1 PQRIA
6 ELEERMEQLQ
16 KKSGLSKDEFNKL
29 LTSNQKLS
37 EQFPEAGEVIDD
49 YGNIIMDTTG
59 KLKEMTRA
67 ELDRMQ
73 IQVYNQMIEGLQV
86 VNSEITDYEDLLGKV
101 VKLED
106 DIAERKAEQ
115 RGIQDQL
122 NQNEE
127 TREKNLERI
136 NELQE
141 KKVDATRA
149 EKWEYEYQID
159 ELREKNKELLGQDK
173 KLKTNLKTLESTL
186 ETEELT
192 LEEQRK
198 QRDTISDNIDKNIQN
213 YNAYVKILETQHGI
227 NIEKGNENKSL
238 DEAIKKRKEE
248 VKQLEEKIEKEGDSN
263 EEHKKAI
270 DYLNTEIDQLEDAQI
285 NLAGINRSLDYQ
297 TNKYTEA
304 ENNLLKVNNAFER
317 SGGLTDD
324 NV

>member
-1 PQRIA
+1 
-6 ELEERMEQLQ
+6 
-16 KKSGLSKDEFNKL
+16 
-29 LTSNQKLS
+29 
-37 EQFPEAGEVIDD
+37 
-49 YGNIIMDTTG
+49 
-59 KLKEMTRA
+59 
-67 ELDRMQ
+67 
-73 IQVYNQMIEGLQV
+73 VYNQMIEDLQM
-86 VNSEITDYEDLLGKV
+86 VNSEITDYEDLLGEV

-186 ETEELT
+186 ETEEET
-192 LEEQRK
+192 LEEKQK
-198 QRDTISDNIDKNIQN
+198 QRDMISNLIDKNMQN
-213 YNAYVKILETQHGI
+213 YDGYIQILEMQHDI

-238 DEAIKKRKEE
+238 DEAIKKRKDE

-263 EEHKKAI
+263 KEHKKAI
-270 DYLNTEIDQLEDAQI
+270 DYLNTEISQLEDAQT

-297 TNKYTEA
+297 TDKFDKA
-304 ENNLLKVNNAFER
+304 NNDLAKVN
-317 SGGLTDD
+317 S
-324 NV
+324 